1 MGNGKWLHYPLA
13 FIYSACE
20 TTKNMKRRLSLLA
33 VSIIATLSYAYDVC
47 VENVYYNVDALNRT
61 ASVTYKDRSFN
72 SYSGEVKIA
81 KKVECNGVKY
91 EVTSIGDSAF
101 YQCKDL
107 VSIAIHKNITEIGNG
122 AFNACSGLASI
133 NIPKSVTKI
142 GNYAF
147 YACSN
152 LTSITIHKNV
162 ESIGTGAFAGCTALA
177 DLDVD
182 RGNPVYRV
190 EDGILYDKG
199 KTHLL
204 GCIGSKSGSYVVPST
219 VMTLDNAAFA
229 GCTQIT
235 SVEFPNTIENIGDS
249 LFMGCS
255 SLTTMRIPYT
265 VQHIGSYAFAN
276 SGLSSIEISNRVLD
290 VGNYAFSNCND
301 LALVIMHCATKK
313 GKNIFADCPRF
324 DLIEIGNPANL
335 MIVNGLH
342 YDVNFDKKEAIVLK
356 SDKPYSGDVV
366 IPETFTF
373 KDTQYKITAI
383 AEEAFN
389 GCDKLT
395 SITIPRYV
403 KTMGLAAFNDCEAL
417 TAVHIS
423 DLAAWCE
430 IDFKPCDYDEC
441 TAITNPLNYAHKL
454 YLNGK
459 LVQELVIPESVTRVS
474 QMAFEECTSLTSV
487 TIPNTVTSI
496 GHGAFSGCTGLK
508 SIVVPNSIK
517 TIDDYT
523 FSCCSNL
530 TSVEIPASVE
540 AIGGCAFYGCEK
552 LTAVDIPSS
561 VRKIG
566 CGAFQECKGLTSIV
580 IPKGVTSI
588 EDDVFYKCSNLTSI
602 TIPDGVTAIGNYAFK
617 DCYNLTDLQLP
628 KFLRSVGDYA
638 FDGCRSLSSS
648 MDIPIFASIGDQAFP
663 YNIHANPRPV
673 ISRDF
678 FGLTL
683 GESSKQQAISTF
695 LEKHADIALN
705 TKKILYVNNVDYEG
719 KHFDNLVLSFYG
731 GALSSVSLS
740 DGKNFNS
747 TLTSSKR
754 KELTDY
760 YTRKYP
766 DNRYYVF
773 NTEPLFDDD
782 ITRLLILDGSLVFT
796 DVELEKQSSKA
807 EADRYREIHPFTDR
821 RISKDVLGCTL
832 GKSSR
837 QQVVDTLKAIGLQIM
852 EDYSPDSIAFSGVT
866 HEGVEFGKVTANFF
880 EGTLMML
887 SFKGNDRQLSR
898 SDRDALESHFAPMYA
913 AYDMRNGLPDLS
925 SETAVSYFDDA
936 TRLSITSDGLY
947 YIDCALQEKWLG
959 YLLRSIRGKHE
970 VSPSMKYIVDS
981 FNKMYEK
988 IEQETNK

>member
-1 MGNGKWLHYPLA
+1 MGNGKWFHYPLA

-20 TTKNMKRRLSLLA
+20 TSKNMKRILSLLA

-47 VENVYYNVDALNRT
+47 VENVYYNVDALDRT

-162 ESIGTGAFAGCTALA
+162 ESIGAGAFAGCTALA
-177 DLDVD
+177 DLEVD

-219 VMTLDNAAFA
+219 VMKLDNAAFA
-229 GCTQIT
+229 GCTKIT

-255 SLTTMRIPYT
+255 CLTTMRIPYT

-276 SGLSSIEISNRVLD
+276 SGLSSLEISNRVLD

-301 LALVIMHCATKK
+301 LALVIMHCATRR

-356 SDKPYSGDVV
+356 SDKPYSGEVV
-366 IPETFTF
+366 IPETFSF
-373 KDTQYKITAI
+373 RDVQYRITAI
-383 AEEAFN
+383 AAEAFKD
-389 GCDKLT
+389 CEKLT
-395 SITIPRYV
+395 SITIPHSM
-403 KTMGLAAFNDCEAL
+403 KSMGEGAFEACEAL

-423 DLAAWCE
+423 DIAAWCE
-430 IDFKPCDYDEC
+430 MDFKQENSED
-441 TAITNPLNYAHKL
+441 ALVANPLLYAKKL

-459 LVQELVIPESVTRVS
+459 LVQELVIPDSVTRIGTT
-474 QMAFEECTSLTSV
+474 AFMNCADLTSV
-487 TIPNTVTSI
+487 TIPNTVKSI
-496 GHGAFSGCTGLK
+496 GANAFAGCTGLTSF
-508 SIVVPNSIK
+508 SIPNSIK
-517 TIDDYT
+517 AIEDGTFFYCTNLASVDIPTSVERIGKIAFKDCRKLTSVTIPESVKRIGGGAFNGCTALTNIVIPELVTRIEEGT
-523 FSCCSNL
+523 FYGCSNL
-530 TSVEIPASVE
+530 TSVTMPDGVIS
-540 AIGGCAFYGCEK
+540 IG
-552 LTAVDIPSS
+552 DN
-561 VRKIG
+561 
-566 CGAFQECKGLTSIV
+566 AFQNC
-580 IPKGVTSI
+580 
-588 EDDVFYKCSNLTSI
+588 YNLTSI
-602 TIPDGVTAIGNYAFK
+602 E
-617 DCYNLTDLQLP
+617 LP
-628 KFLRSVGDYA
+628 KFLRSIGDYA
-638 FDGCRSLSSS
+638 FDGCRSLSSA
-648 MDIPIFASIGDQAFP
+648 MDIPIFASLGDHAFP
-663 YNIHANPRPV
+663 YNIHANPRPI

-705 TKKILYVNNVDYEG
+705 TKKVLYVNNVDYEG

-796 DVELEKQSSKA
+796 DVELDKQSSKA

-837 QQVVDTLKAIGLQIM
+837 LQVVDTLKAMGLQIV

-866 HEGVEFGKVTANFF
+866 HEGVEFGKVKANFF

-887 SFKGNDRQLSR
+887 SFRGNDRQLSR

-913 AYDMRNGLPDLS
+913 AYDMRNGMPELS

-947 YIDCALQEKWLG
+947 YIDCALQEKWMG